1 MSNKIVLGTAQFGL
15 DYGITND
22 EGVVG
27 DNQMD
32 AIIELCISKGV
43 QLLDTAPAYGISEQR
58 LGGNERITSGDIQVI
73 TKTQLDSERVDVG
86 QLITNVKAS
95 LGRLGVE
102 SLYGLLIHDPNAF
115 TGVNSTEYLQF
126 LAELKEIGLAKK
138 VGVSIYSRDQI
149 DREGI
154 LEAIDFVQLPFNVF
168 DQRMKTSGFLEKL
181 KQQGIEIHARSVFL
195 QGILLANDTSKLPDI
210 EQYHRQFIEVTNS
223 MGISKVE
230 AAIKFVDNIQEI
242 DKIIIGSV
250 SAEQMREIFSAL
262 SKEIDTSQWGYLAID
277 NPKLV
282 DPTQW

>member
-27 DNQMD
+27 DSQMD
-32 AIIELCISKGV
+32 AIIELCISNGV
-43 QLLDTAPAYGISEQR
+43 QLLDTAPAYGISEER

-73 TKTQLDSERVDVG
+73 TKTQLDSERVDIR
-86 QLITNVKAS
+86 QMITNVKAS
-95 LGRLGVE
+95 LARLGVD

-115 TGVNSTEYLQF
+115 TGVNSTQYLQF

-138 VGVSIYSRDQI
+138 VGISIYSRAQV
-149 DREGI
+149 DRKDI
-154 LEAIDFVQLPFNVF
+154 LEAIDFVQLPFSVF
-168 DQRMKTSGFLEKL
+168 DQRMKTNGFLEKL
-181 KQQGIEIHARSVFL
+181 KKHGIEIHARSVFL
-195 QGILLANDTSKLPDI
+195 QGLLLANDALKLPSI
-210 EQYHRQFIEVTNS
+210 EQYHRQFIEMTER

-250 SAEQMREIFSAL
+250 SSEQMREIFSAI
-262 SKEIDTSQWGYLAID
+262 SKEIDTSQWDFLAID